1 MFVGAE
7 TVAGTGFDAAQARL
21 VRLARGG
28 WLAGASGQAFG
39 ELDQGLARVGP
50 APGVSRLVEVHVCE
64 LVTRGRAV
72 LALRWEAAGPG
83 GGLFPVLD
91 ADITMAPY
99 GESGTLI
106 ALAGSYRPPLGLV
119 GAALDRVVLHRVAAA
134 TVRRFVNRI
143 GEAVADP
150 AVAPVAA
157 VAAARATGS
166 GERGVWR
173 FPVAPQEG

>member
-39 ELDQGLARVGP
+39 DQRLARVGP
-50 APGVSRLVEVHVCE
+50 APGASRLVEVHVRE
-64 LVTRGRAV
+64 LVTRGQAAV

-99 GESGTLI
+99 EESGTLI
-106 ALAGSYRPPLGLV
+106 ALTGSYRPPLGLV
-119 GAALDRVVLHRVAAA
+119 GAALDRVVLHRLAAV
-134 TVRRFVNRI
+134 TMRRFVNRI
-143 GEAVADP
+143 GEAVADT
-150 AVAPVAA
+150 AEAP
-157 VAAARATGS
+157 VAAARAAGS
-166 GERGVWR
+166 RERGVWR

>member
-7 TVAGTGFDAAQARL
+7 TVAATGFDAAQARL
-21 VRLARGG
+21 VRLARCG

-39 ELDQGLARVGP
+39 ELDRGLARVGP
-50 APGVSRLVEVHVCE
+50 APGVSRLVEVRVRE
-64 LVTRGRAV
+64 LVTRGQAAV

-134 TVRRFVNRI
+134 TMRRFVNRI

-150 AVAPVAA
+150 AEASVAT
-157 VAAARATGS
+157 ARATGS
-166 GERGVWR
+166 QERGVWR

>member
-28 WLAGASGQAFG
+28 WLADASGQAFG
-39 ELDQGLARVGP
+39 ELDQVCTGGS
-50 APGVSRLVEVHVCE
+50 GSGSSRLVEVRVRE
-64 LVTRGRAV
+64 LVTRGQSAV
-72 LALRWEAAGPG
+72 LTLRWEAAGPG

-119 GAALDRVVLHRVAAA
+119 GAALDRVLLHRVAAA
-134 TVRRFVNRI
+134 TMRRFVNRI

-150 AVAPVAA
+150 AEAPVAT
-157 VAAARATGS
+157 ARATGS
-166 GERGVWR
+166 RERGVWR
-173 FPVAPQEG
+173 VPLAPQEG